1 MTQNTTKDTKQTES
15 KDDNKKPQDN
25 TGVMM
30 TGHIKIFDPETGE
43 VIVDKRNAI
52 HYENMSQALANSL
65 ANKTTGF
72 VHEMAFGNGGTSV
85 DPTGII
91 TYLTPN
97 STGTNATLYNQTY
110 YKVIDDNS
118 TTNKD
123 TTRNKMEVRHTA
135 GNKYTDIVCTCTL
148 DYGEPTGQAA
158 FDNTT
163 NFNGDYVF
171 DELGLRSYSSSGT
184 GRLITHV
191 IFHPVQKSLNRL
203 IQIDY
208 TLRIQSLTTFTETS
222 STALSTS
229 NTVSGTTS
237 GSSTGY

>member
-1 MTQNTTKDTKQTES
+1 MTQDNKPTES
-15 KDDNKKPQDN
+15 KEENKKPNDH

-30 TGHIKIFDPETGE
+30 SGHIKIFDPETGE

-52 HYENMSQALANSL
+52 HYENMSQAMANSL
-65 ANKTTGF
+65 ANKTNGF
-72 VHEMAFGNGGTSV
+72 IHEMAFGNGGTSV

-97 STGTNATLYNQTY
+97 STGSNATLYNQTY

-123 TTRNKMEVRHTA
+123 TSRNKMEVRHIA
-135 GNKYTDIVCTCTL
+135 GNKFTDIVCTCTL
-148 DYGEPTGQAA
+148 DYGEPTGQES

-163 NFNGDYVF
+163 NFNGDFVF
-171 DELGLRSYSSSGT
+171 DELGLKSYEGSENGGT
-184 GRLITHV
+184 NKLLTHV

-237 GSSTGY
+237 GGNTGY